1 MAANAGGEGGEA
13 VESDRKVV
21 ETKTEARQ
29 GVTGT
34 GASSVLIWSLALA
47 ILAFIVLMAW
57 FILARQ

>member
-1 MAANAGGEGGEA
+1 MET
-13 VESDRKVV
+13 DRKVV

-47 ILAFIVLMAW
+47 VLAFIVLMAY
-57 FILARQ
+57 FVLARQ